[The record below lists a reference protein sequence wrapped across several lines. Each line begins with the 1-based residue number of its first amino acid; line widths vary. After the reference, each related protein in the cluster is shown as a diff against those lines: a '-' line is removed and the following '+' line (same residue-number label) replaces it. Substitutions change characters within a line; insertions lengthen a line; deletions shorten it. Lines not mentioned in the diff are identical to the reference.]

1 MVVCQVIT
9 WLRHV
14 TCRNGSVR
22 FWYVLPPGLVIAALV
37 IVAYDVFDLSPEHVI
52 KIHAIGRLGTI
63 SSFPQNLAHICFPV
77 WNFGRKYKT
86 LLLQNKTVITK
97 WNRKQL
103 STTEDCYY
111 KMCHVLESVT
121 GCYCKVRQVSQIVA
135 VITKWDVTDVNPL

>member
-14 TCRNGSVR
+14 TWRNGSVR

-63 SSFPQNLAHICFPV
+63 SSFPQNLAHIYFPV

-86 LLLQNKTVITK
+86 ILLQNKTVITK
-97 WNRKQL
+97 WNIKQL
-103 STTEDCYY
+103 STTNKVYC
-111 KMCHVLESVT
+111 KLHQVLQSVT
-121 GCYCKVRQVSQIVA
+121 KVYYKVRQVRQT
-135 VITKWDVTDVNPL
+135 VITKCVMY